1 MADCLANR
9 NPEPS
14 YPPLDLRSP
23 LSYQTPTGQL
33 LPSRLLSS
41 FSRLSEQCG
50 DRTCHHPPRP
60 SVLLRDPWD
69 PGLLPPPSS
78 TGFPKLLQPLPY
90 HLPPSHSKSEF
101 ACPSLRPSR
110 PWQGPDAPAPCI
122 WSTLASLFWFPL
134 RGSLSCPRGPFL
146 GSLSPYPL
154 PPVCWSWS
162 RPPTSS
168 QLWIQ

>member
-14 YPPLDLRSP
+14 YPALDLRSP

-90 HLPPSHSKSEF
+90 HLPTSHSKSEF

-110 PWQGPDAPAPCI
+110 PWQGPDARTLHLVHPCLLI
-122 WSTLASLFWFPL
+122 LVPTEGKPL
-134 RGSLSCPRGPFL
+134 LPPGALSGLSLS
-146 GSLSPYPL
+146 L
-154 PPVCWSWS
+154 PPTPCV
-162 RPPTSS
+162 
-168 QLWIQ
+168 LELA